1 MIKSIKI
8 NECTVQDSVVC
19 VNTVCKT
26 HSLKTWPEYFDA
38 IICGLKTWEIRK
50 NDRGFQVG
58 DILHLMRYDPTVGEY
73 TGQYVDCRVK
83 YLLKDLFGLD
93 PEYVIMSIEVIT

>member
-1 MIKSIKI
+1 
-8 NECTVQDSVVC
+8 
-19 VNTVCKT
+19 
-26 HSLKTWPEYFDA
+26 
-38 IICGLKTWEIRK
+38 
-50 NDRGFQVG
+50 
-58 DILHLMRYDPTVGEY
+58 MRYDPAVGEY